1 MFLFGVINAS
11 PDSLN
16 TDSIVRT
23 PDDAAARAALLLDS
37 GCDGF
42 DLGGQGSTGI
52 AGEDIIGGV
61 MHQFGIE

>member
-23 PDDAAARAALLLDS
+23 AQDATSRATRLLAE
-37 GCDGF
+37 GCNGF

-52 AGEDIIGGV
+52 AASI
-61 MHQFGIE
+61 